1 MKNLNF
7 FEIKSKSKILNDL
20 VSIKD
25 NNDPFVD
32 YFNFEVKFVSPDVT
46 NKDPFLRALNKSHR
60 FNAAILRI
68 NQNSIY
74 NWHIDDNR
82 GVSVN
87 MLIDGGASHC
97 IFTNEEYAVVNN
109 IQELKYEPKTYYALN
124 VQNYH
129 SVINFEK
136 PRYMFSLEFNEDKNI
151 LTFDQLIREMHG

>member
-7 FEIKSKSKILNDL
+7 FEIKAKSKIFNDL